1 MYLWQM
7 EDETDT
13 AEGKQSVV
21 RDLMNALATDA
32 LSVFRID
39 LFVVTLYA
47 SILALVFREG
57 SETFVLRIVGSLYT
71 NIGFQFL
78 LGSMLA
84 AVLLYLQIRLVA
96 TRDTYR
102 NRGLVNDERMLTYE
116 IGATALGSVVSV
128 FLLLAGVLEGLGG
141 GGIPAIQLTAFLFPL
156 WLIVVLFDLLALPML
171 VRRWGRQTREYVA
184 AWRGSP
190 TDEIDVEDD

>member
-1 MYLWQM
+1 MTNKPY
-7 EDETDT
+7 TDDG
-13 AEGKQSVV
+13 EQPVD

-57 SETFVLRIVGSLYT
+57 SETFILRIAGSLYT
-71 NIGFQFL
+71 NFGFQFL

-84 AVLLYLQIRLVA
+84 AVLLYVQIRLVA

-102 NRGLVNDERMLTYE
+102 NRGIVNDEKMMTYSL
-116 IGATALGSVVSV
+116 GATALGSVLAV
-128 FLLLAGVLEGLGG
+128 FLLLAGVLDGLSGG
-141 GGIPAIQLTAFLFPL
+141 GVPAIQVTALFFQL
-156 WLIVVLFDLLALPML
+156 WLIVVLFDSLALPVL
-171 VRRWGRQTREYVA
+171 VRRWGRQAREYMA
-184 AWRGSP
+184 AWRSSE
-190 TDEIDVEDD
+190 TDEINMEDD